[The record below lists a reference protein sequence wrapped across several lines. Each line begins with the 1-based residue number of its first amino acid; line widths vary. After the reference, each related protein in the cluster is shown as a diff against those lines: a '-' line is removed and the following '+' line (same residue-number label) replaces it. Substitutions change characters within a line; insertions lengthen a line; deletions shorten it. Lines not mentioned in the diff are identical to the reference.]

1 MKLADKNL
9 SLVADTQK
17 KILARHLALSQCGK
31 NSQGDLH
38 QVEKK
43 YYIVKMLKQFN
54 HCFFIKKYA

>member
-1 MKLADKNL
+1 MKLAG
-9 SLVADTQK
+9 K
-17 KILARHLALSQCGK
+17 KFLPRHLALSQCGK